1 MMIYMLSYASVP
13 SVGNYLLPLTM
24 FLSAVIGFLNSTV
37 VMRLCQPNG
46 KITYIYNMM
55 IQE

>member
-13 SVGNYLLPLTM
+13 SFGNYLLPLTM